1 MKNIINYILIGFIQG
16 ITEFLPVSSS
26 GHVVLFGDLLN
37 VDNLMLLSIVSHVGT
52 LFALLICYRK
62 KIFNLIR
69 HPKNPST
76 LNLIIATIPAVIG
89 ALVFNK
95 FLEDSFSIK
104 TLVWGFLISSF
115 SLIVVSLKKEKFK
128 PVKRS
133 TALYMG
139 LAQTV
144 ALFPGISRSGSTLC
158 SALMVG
164 TDKQEALDFSFL
176 MSIPI
181 IFASAVYE
189 GFKLFIS
196 GTSINWVAVLIVFAS
211 SFIFGLLSIKIMLK
225 VVKTN
230 KLYFFGIYLLIL
242 SWIALAF
249 C

>member
-62 KIFNLIR
+62 KVFSIIR
-69 HPKNPST
+69 HPKNATT
-76 LNLIIATIPAVIG
+76 LNLFIATIPAVVG
-89 ALVFNK
+89 VLLFNK
-95 FLEDSFSIK
+95 LLEDSFSVK

-115 SLIVVSLKKEKFK
+115 MLIVAGLKKEKFK

-144 ALFPGISRSGSTLC
+144 ALLPGISRSGSTLC

-196 GTSINWVAVLIVFAS
+196 GTSINWVAVSVVFVS
-211 SFIFGLLSIKIMLK
+211 SFMFGMLSIKIMLK
-225 VVKTN
+225 TVKTN
-230 KLYFFGIYLLIL
+230 RLYFFGIYLLIL
-242 SWIALAF
+242 SWIVLAF

>member
-1 MKNIINYILIGFIQG
+1 MKNIIKYVIIGFIQG
-16 ITEFLPVSSS
+16 ITEFLPISSS

-37 VDNLMLLSIVSHVGT
+37 MDNLMLLSIVSHVGT
-52 LFALLICYRK
+52 LLALLICYRK
-62 KIFNLIR
+62 KVSSIIR
-69 HPKNPST
+69 HPKSAT
-76 LNLIIATIPAVIG
+76 TWNLIIATIPAVVG
-89 ALVFNK
+89 VLLFNK
-95 FLEDSFSIK
+95 FLENSFSIK

-115 SLIVVSLKKEKFK
+115 TLIIAGFKKEKYK

-158 SALMVG
+158 SAFIIG

-181 IFASAVYE
+181 ILASAIYE
-189 GFKLFIS
+189 GFKTFVN
-196 GTSINWVAVLIVFAS
+196 GVVINWVAVSVVFVS
-211 SFIFGLLSIKIMLK
+211 SFIFGMLSIKIMLK
-225 VVKTN
+225 IVKTN
-230 KLYFFGIYLLIL
+230 KLYLFGIYLLIL
-242 SWIALAF
+242 SWIVLAF